1 MNCGR
6 RLNVENKEKTENQI
20 PDMSQ
25 LEFDDVVRV
34 LMGVSPEGEE
44 ITIYKDEE
52 ESD

>member
-1 MNCGR
+1 MPD
-6 RLNVENKEKTENQI
+6 ETENQI

-34 LMGVSPEGEE
+34 LMGVAPEGEE
-44 ITIYKDEE
+44 ITVYEEE